1 MAPVR
6 RAHGSKVRGDEG
18 QGGRAQG
25 GRAQR
30 GRAQGGSRTS
40 SSLGNAIAGA
50 AVPPQDIVIPQNLMD
65 DPYFTNLSV
74 IRPYLDSG
82 TVPAL
87 HSETAV
93 PVIIRFIEGRRDVEP
108 PPEEG
113 VMTDAITL
121 RDDLLA
127 ARSRSYTSIMDAIQR
142 MSDRIDQR
150 FDEVNAAIAE
160 SKAHTTRE
168 VERLR
173 LEVRDQRREDLARK
187 HNRASTQMKLL
198 WQPVPSH
205 LNGNPTP
212 DGINQHISRVF
223 EINKME
229 PDDVNKWLAHYGLV
243 EVDDADENKEV
254 LNDFLGGASI

>member
-1 MAPVR
+1 MAPELR
-6 RAHGSKVRGDEG
+6 SREGRARGDEA

-25 GRAQR
+25 GA
-30 GRAQGGSRTS
+30 RTS
-40 SSLGNAIAGA
+40 SLSNATAGR
-50 AVPPQDIVIPQNLMD
+50 AVPPQSIVIPQSLME
-65 DPYFTNLSV
+65 DPPFTNISV
-74 IRPYLDSG
+74 IRPYLESA
-82 TVPAL
+82 TIPAL
-87 HSETAV
+87 HAEAAASA
-93 PVIIRFIEGRRDVEP
+93 IIRFIDYRRDVEP

-113 VMTDAITL
+113 VMTDANTL

-142 MSDRIDQR
+142 MSDRIDQG

-173 LEVRDQRREDLARK
+173 LEVRNQRREDLARK

-254 LNDFLGGASI
+254 LSDFLGGASI